1 MSKTTVA
8 APRQLMAFKGDVIT
22 CANGHQLYK
31 IAKNIVPGESIKAK
45 HLVRLTKKAQKPKD
59 GDAIAK
65 ECHCGAPWM
74 RLKEEGKRAAQVH
87 FSDGEW
93 RP

>member
-1 MSKTTVA
+1 MPKTTVA

-22 CANGHQLYK
+22 CEKGHKLYRLGR
-31 IAKNIVPGESIKAK
+31 NMLPGDPLKADILK
-45 HLVRLTKKAQKPKD
+45 RLTTKAQKPKD
-59 GDAIAK
+59 GDPIAK

-74 RLKEEGKRAAQVH
+74 RQPEPGKRPAQLH
-87 FSDGEW
+87 FADGEW